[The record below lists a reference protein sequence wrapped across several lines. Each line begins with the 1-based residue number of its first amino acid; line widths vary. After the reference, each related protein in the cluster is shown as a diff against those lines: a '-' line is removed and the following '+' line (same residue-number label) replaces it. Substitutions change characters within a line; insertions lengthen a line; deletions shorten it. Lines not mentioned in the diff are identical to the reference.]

1 MNLQKIKDYRVFIA
15 IILIAIIGSG
25 AADRFNS
32 IKLTSNP
39 SIYFNNAG
47 DTLSNRTAGTIT
59 TNSIIKARS
68 FIGDT
73 TNIANNLWQVSP
85 AFTLNSYR
93 KTSPTIQ
100 GAITAID
107 SGTIYIA
114 PGVYSEKL
122 TIKSKVALIGAGVN
136 RTMITTANDSCVVY
150 GTGVTNFTM
159 SNLTISATQTS
170 KDTTSGIILRNNY
183 LDSTNKPNI
192 VFDNIAIIVT
202 YTSGAGE
209 SSFGIIADSSSM
221 TIRNSYI
228 KVSGTGTVAPRAC
241 IKAKKGS
248 VVIMLHTIA
257 VSRTGSVGQAGDAA
271 FHVIDT
277 RCKITYGYCQF
288 SCYGFFNSGGVTP
301 VSQSYFNMSRTD
313 PDGGFSNMIPVS
325 NNTYDGNFYI
335 Q

>member
-122 TIKSKVALIGAGVN
+122 TIKSKVALVGAGVN

-170 KDTTSGIILRNNY
+170 KDTTSGIILRKNY
-183 LDSTNKPNI
+183 LDSTNNPSI

-202 YTSGAGE
+202 HTSGAGE

-221 TIRNSYI
+221 TIKNSRI
-228 KVSGTGTVAPRAC
+228 KVSGTTLSSAPRAG
-241 IKAKKGS
+241 IKTKKGS
-248 VVIMLHTIA
+248 VVNMFYTTVVV
-257 VSRTGSVGQAGDAA
+257 VSGTGEAA
-271 FHVIDT
+271 DSPFHVLDL
-277 RCKITYGYCQF
+277 RCKITFAYSQF
-288 SCYGFFNSGGVTP
+288 YASGIFNSGGVEP
-301 VSQSYFNMSRTD
+301 IAKYYLN
-313 PDGGFSNMIPVS
+313 VS
-325 NNTYDGNFYI
+325 NTDFDTDFINIIATPNNVFDTSFYL

>member
-1 MNLQKIKDYRVFIA
+1 MNLQKIKDYRVIIA
-15 IILIAIIGSG
+15 IILIAILGSG

-114 PGVYSEKL
+114 PGVYSEKI
-122 TIKSKVALIGAGVN
+122 TMKSKVALIGAGVN

-170 KDTTSGIILRNNY
+170 KDTTSGIILRKNY
-183 LDSTNKPNI
+183 LDSTNNPSI
-192 VFDNIAIIVT
+192 VFDNVAILVT

-209 SSFGIIADSSSM
+209 SSFGIMADSSSM
-221 TIRNSYI
+221 TIRNSRI
-228 KVSGTGTVAPRAC
+228 KVSGTLSAAPRAA

-248 VVIMLHTIA
+248 VVNMFYTTVIVL
-257 VSRTGSVGQAGDAA
+257 SGTGAPADSP

-277 RCKITYGYCQF
+277 RCKITFGYSQF
-288 SCYGFFNSGGVTP
+288 YAQGIFNSGGVTP
-301 VSQSYFNMSRTD
+301 IAKYYFNMSNTD
-313 PDGGFSNMIPVS
+313 PDGDFSNIIPVP
-325 NNTYDGNFYI
+325 NNVYENGFYL

>member
-1 MNLQKIKDYRVFIA
+1 MSLKQIFKDYRVLIA

-59 TNSIIKARS
+59 TNSIIKAKS

-85 AFTLNSYR
+85 AFTLNTYR

-114 PGVYSEKL
+114 PGVYSEKI
-122 TIKSKVALIGAGVN
+122 TMKSKVALIGSGVN
-136 RTMITTANDSCVVY
+136 RTMITTANDSCVIY
-150 GTGVTNFTM
+150 GTGITNFTI
-159 SNLTISATQTS
+159 SDLTISATQTS
-170 KDTTSGIILRNNY
+170 KDTTSGIILRKNY
-183 LDSTNKPNI
+183 LDSTNNPSI
-192 VFDNIAIIVT
+192 VFDNVAILVT

-209 SSFGIIADSSSM
+209 SSFGIIADSSSL
-221 TIRNSYI
+221 TIQNSYI
-228 KVSGTGTVAPRAC
+228 KIKGTGTAAPRAC
-241 IKAKKGS
+241 FKLKKGS
-248 VVIMLHTIA
+248 VVNIFNVTAI
-257 VSRTGSVGQAGDAA
+257 SDNGQPADAIT
-271 FHVIDT
+271 HILDM
-277 RCKITYGYCQF
+277 RCKPTFGNSRFYMTGLF
-288 SCYGFFNSGGVTP
+288 DSGGLTP
-301 VSQSYFNMSRTD
+301 RVKYYWNI
-313 PDGGFSNMIPVS
+313 SNMDETITLANILSAATNIVDAS
-325 NNTYDGNFYI
+325 FFI
-335 Q
+335 R